1 MNPKTALLMK
11 RIFSKQTVQLIAAY
25 LTALFGM
32 VMITVALVLPPL
44 GVIGPSVLT
53 AFGEVLTFSGALL
66 GMDYHYRFRGRED

>member
-1 MNPKTALLMK
+1 MK

-25 LTALFGM
+25 LTALFSM
-32 VMITVALVLPPL
+32 VMITVALFLPPL
-44 GVIGPSVLT
+44 GVIDPSVLT

>member
-11 RIFSKQTVQLIAAY
+11 RIFPNQTVQLIAAY

-32 VMITVALVLPPL
+32 VMITVALFLPPL
-44 GVIGPSVLT
+44 GVIDPSVLT

>member
-1 MNPKTALLMK
+1 MK

-32 VMITVALVLPPL
+32 VMITVALFLQPL
-44 GVIGPSVLT
+44 GVIDPSVLT

-66 GMDYHYRFRGRED
+66 GMDYHYRFRGREH